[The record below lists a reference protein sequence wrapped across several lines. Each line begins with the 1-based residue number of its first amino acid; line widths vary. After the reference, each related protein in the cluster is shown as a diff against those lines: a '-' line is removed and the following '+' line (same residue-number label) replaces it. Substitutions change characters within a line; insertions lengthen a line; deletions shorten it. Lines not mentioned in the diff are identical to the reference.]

1 MLMRLR
7 LSRGMGPRSLPR
19 SLPVCVC
26 VSAASEDMCLDTQHL
41 LNCVH
46 NLCDIHFQRRDVTKT
61 RGVLDLVHSAESQVP
76 VPCLHTRLQS
86 DADSDSDAFS
96 FKLLAVLDSQSWP
109 VWDYCMVFQVCVS
122 KSSPELWRS
131 NFGDRT
137 DAHQALGQ
145 LVILCVSF
153 FLQRSC

>member
-1 MLMRLR
+1 MEWDPDPFPDPFQ
-7 LSRGMGPRSLPR
+7 S
-19 SLPVCVC
+19 
-26 VSAASEDMCLDTQHL
+26 VSESPQEDMCFDTQHL
-41 LNCVH
+41 LNCVR

-61 RGVLDLVHSAESQVP
+61 GGVLDLVHSAESQVP

-109 VWDYCMVFQVCVS
+109 VWDYGFPS
-122 KSSPELWRS
+122 LRFEIYPELWRS

-137 DAHQALGQ
+137 VLTHINHWGNL
-145 LVILCVSF
+145 
-153 FLQRSC
+153 